1 DALMVLQLPPRVR
14 LRLHTL
20 AVAGVSA
27 LLTLVWT
34 TTSRGVFW
42 PIEALLPLALTVAV
56 HAWVVLL
63 REPPLHRKRFLG
75 DKVLAAH
82 FGLAAAMWLYLFALW
97 LVGDRGYFW
106 PAWAL
111 LGLATLVGVHFVR
124 VAERRERAEAEVKR
138 EEAPEC
144 SG

>member
-1 DALMVLQLPPRVR
+1 MVLQLPPRVR

-20 AVAGVSA
+20 AAAGVGA

-34 TTSRGVFW
+34 MTSRGFFW
-42 PIEALLPLALTVAV
+42 PIEALLPLALAVAI
-56 HAWVVLL
+56 HAWFVLL
-63 REPPLHRKRFLG
+63 GERSLTRKRFLG
-75 DKVLAAH
+75 DNVLAAH

-124 VAERRERAEAEVKR
+124 VAERRERADDNR
-138 EEAPEC
+138 
-144 SG
+144 S

>member
-1 DALMVLQLPPRVR
+1 MVLQLPPRVR

-20 AVAGVSA
+20 AAAGVGA

-34 TTSRGVFW
+34 MTSRGFFW
-42 PIEALLPLALTVAV
+42 PIEALFPLALTVAI
-56 HAWVVLL
+56 HAWFVLL
-63 REPPLHRKRFLG
+63 GERSLTRKRFLG
-75 DKVLAAH
+75 DNVLAAH

-124 VAERRERAEAEVKR
+124 VAERRERADDNR
-138 EEAPEC
+138 
-144 SG
+144 S